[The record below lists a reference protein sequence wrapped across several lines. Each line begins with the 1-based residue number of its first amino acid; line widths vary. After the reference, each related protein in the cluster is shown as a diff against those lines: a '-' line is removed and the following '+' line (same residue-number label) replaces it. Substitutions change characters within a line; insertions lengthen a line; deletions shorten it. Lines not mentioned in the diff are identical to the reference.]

1 MIAANWT
8 AWVSSQEWC
17 AGGVDLIPA
26 APRALS
32 DVFSLADEQDVDVRR
47 LIAIVS
53 GDPMFTVRVL
63 RLANV
68 AAFAAAGE
76 VTSVQVA
83 VVRLGVRTVRQ
94 AVLAACFSA
103 LAHSINT
110 YGSRC
115 ADELQH
121 AVGTACLARRLAQ
134 QLRLPGDD
142 AFVQALLHDVGKLV
156 LLKLR
161 FEFRRLGG
169 PAPSSEEFE
178 EVLTAHHAD
187 VGATA
192 LQIWGLPEPVREPVR
207 WHHSPLSAGEYS
219 QAAALLY
226 IANGLSHRYGFGRR
240 PDDDAEPLDAEP
252 AAMAL
257 GLEDGWLVEL
267 DQEALSLGV
276 SARHLVE

>member
-1 MIAANWT
+1 MQSLRGDAADRLMIAANWT

-178 EVLTAHHAD
+178 EVLTAHHPRTSGERVSSISSVITSRA
-187 VGATA
+187 AF
-192 LQIWGLPEPVREPVR
+192 
-207 WHHSPLSAGEYS
+207 HSPLRSRTRLKPEIVGTW
-219 QAAALLY
+219 LL
-226 IANGLSHRYGFGRR
+226 FK
-240 PDDDAEPLDAEP
+240 
-252 AAMAL
+252 
-257 GLEDGWLVEL
+257 
-267 DQEALSLGV
+267 
-276 SARHLVE
+276 ARAFK